1 MSGKRQI
8 LVSFTDLLV
17 SCFAFYEG
25 SCFIDGQK
33 GCRKYLAVSVPLLFS
48 QEVVIRRE
56 KNQRL
61 DVIILLIVLW
71 LLGERTA
78 FALVSGNN
86 SFVQLEG
93 WYCCGAGNA
102 LMILESVLI
111 FNLLWLLQLPAILRA
126 ERQLFLWSQR
136 IAALLTGINF
146 EWRDMEMAFAKMR
159 KTVLH

>member
-1 MSGKRQI
+1 MDS
-8 LVSFTDLLV
+8 L
-17 SCFAFYEG
+17 
-25 SCFIDGQK
+25 
-33 GCRKYLAVSVPLLFS
+33 
-48 QEVVIRRE
+48 
-56 KNQRL
+56 
-61 DVIILLIVLW
+61 ILLIVLW

-78 FALVSGNN
+78 LAPVSGNN

-93 WYCCGAGNA
+93 WYRCGAGNA

-111 FNLLWLLQLPAILRA
+111 FNLLWLLQLPAIVRA

-159 KTVLH
+159 KTVLR